1 MARSQTTAKQ
11 NHTDEDKQAIDEFK
25 DLVNMTPK
33 SLEHWLNTDESKGV
47 GQKRDGASESTGHH
61 MGGEIV
67 ELLGKAQSE
76 YDANDVKCM
85 HKVTGYI
92 KRHMAQRPDGDVT
105 DIPWRRSLMNWGHDP
120 LKK

>member
-1 MARSQTTAKQ
+1 MAKDYSD
-11 NHTDEDKQAIDEFK
+11 NDKQAIEDFR
-25 DLVNMTPK
+25 DLVNMAPK
-33 SLEHWLNTDESKGV
+33 ALEDWLGTDESKAV
-47 GQKRDGASESTGHH
+47 GQKKDGATESIGHH

-67 ELLGKAQSE
+67 ELLGKKQAE
-76 YDANDVKCM
+76 YDEADVKKM

-105 DIPWRRSLMNWGHDP
+105 DTPWRRSLMNWGHDP